1 MTIEDLKKRFI
12 VDKSK
17 YEEEKLPFLIEK
29 ALTYCK
35 VDSEGVVY
43 LERHNL
49 PLRDKILVSLIGRF
63 LASKLDSSIKPEL
76 TGEEI
81 ATMLGEDKAVVFA
94 RLNDILNSR
103 IISRLE
109 KGTYSIIPLY
119 IERTLMELESKY
131 NSPMNDSLDEEK
143 AVIKPKEP
151 SSKPA
156 KNSSPKIDNNDQFI
170 KQLSTIDKSNYAHIY
185 DLPTVTL
192 KTLAIL
198 DFFDKEL
205 KLEWASSPHII
216 KALQEVFRIKIA
228 WSNVSISLKQLDEK
242 ALVQSHRKEGHST
255 AREYRIMK
263 KGEDELKIAIQKM
276 QEKKH
281 GTTL

>member
-1 MTIEDLKKRFI
+1 MTLEDLKKRFI

-17 YEEEKLPFLIEK
+17 YEEEKLPFFIEK
-29 ALTYCK
+29 VLIFCK

-43 LERHNL
+43 LERQNL
-49 PLRDKILVSLIGRF
+49 PLRDKILISLIGRF
-63 LASKLDSSIKPEL
+63 LASKLDNSIKAEL
-76 TGEEI
+76 TGDEI
-81 ATMLGEDKAVVFA
+81 ATILGEDKAVIFA
-94 RLNDILNSR
+94 RLNDLLNSK

-119 IERTLMELESKY
+119 TERILLELESKY
-131 NSPMNDSLDEEK
+131 NPHRESHQHEEK
-143 AVIKPKEP
+143 VATKTKEP
-151 SSKPA
+151 VFQKIKNPASKI
-156 KNSSPKIDNNDQFI
+156 NNNDLFV
-170 KQLSTIDKSNYAHIY
+170 KQLLTIDKSNYTHIC

-198 DFFDKEL
+198 DLFNKEL
-205 KLEWASSPHII
+205 KLEWASSPQII

-242 ALVQSHRKEGHST
+242 ALVQSHRREGHST

-263 KGEDELKIAIQKM
+263 KGEDELKIAIQKT

-281 GTTL
+281 GIAF